1 MPVLEHALDHPR
13 PAAGSPRSGSGR
25 GRRTRLG
32 AVAGIALAVVL
43 SACSSPSEV
52 ESDSGSGSSASGSGD
67 GGSVSSDSQELLDV
81 AYEGQL
87 GTPPTTAT
95 TPPQDVEVW
104 VVSCGEQ
111 VPSCAAPVAGAVD
124 AAETVGWTVNVCDGQ
139 LNPNGWG
146 TCVRQAV
153 SAGADVIIPVG
164 IDCPSI
170 QQPFQ
175 EARDAGVTV
184 VGGGGADCDSVGG
197 EALWASERLQLE
209 GVSAQDLYELQGKL
223 AADWLIGRTDG
234 QAKVLHLVFTDPLW
248 GPWLAQGFEDEMA
261 TCAECEIVS
270 TLEYSN
276 SDVGGGTLP
285 QKFST
290 ALLQAPDANAVF
302 VPVSG
307 VLNAGLGQAVV
318 ASGRSADLSVIAALP
333 VTPSYDAIRGDAGLD
348 AVVGY
353 PIEWGGWGSVDTAIR
368 VLNGEEPQVQGDGF
382 QVVDAENNLPEAGQ
396 PFTGGVDFEAAYREA
411 WGL

>member
-1 MPVLEHALDHPR
+1 MSQHVLDPIR
-13 PAAGSPRSGSGR
+13 SAAEPPIGIRPRSA
-25 GRRTRLG
+25 RRRRLG
-32 AVAGIALAVVL
+32 AVAAIVSAVVL

-52 ESDSGSGSSASGSGD
+52 ESDSSSASSASGGD
-67 GGSVSSDSQELLDV
+67 GGSVSSGSQELLDV
-81 AYEGQL
+81 AYEGRL
-87 GTPPTTAT
+87 GMPPTTAT
-95 TPPQDVEVW
+95 TPPEDVELW

-111 VPSCAAPVAGAVD
+111 VPSCAAPVAGAVE
-124 AAETVGWTVNVCDGQ
+124 AAEAVGWTVDVCDGQ

-153 SAGADVIIPVG
+153 SAGADVIIPIG
-164 IDCPSI
+164 IDCPAV

-184 VGGGGADCDSVGG
+184 VGGGGADCDAVGG

-209 GVSAQDLYELQGKL
+209 GVSVQDMYVLQGKL
-223 AADWLIGRTDG
+223 AADWVIGRTDG

-248 GPWLAQGFEDEMA
+248 GPWLAQGFADEMA
-261 TCAECEIVS
+261 TCDGCEIVS

-276 SDVGGGTLP
+276 QDVGSGTLP

-290 ALLQAPDANAVF
+290 ALLQAADVNAVF

-318 ASGRSADLSVIAALP
+318 ASGRSADLDVIAALP
-333 VTPSYDAIRGDAGLD
+333 VTPSYDVIRSDGGLD

-368 VLNGEEPQVQGDGF
+368 VLNGEEPEVQGDGF
-382 QVVDAENNLPEAGQ
+382 QVVDAENNLPEAGE
-396 PFTGGVDFEAAYREA
+396 PFTGGVDYQAAYREA
-411 WGL
+411 WGI

>member
-1 MPVLEHALDHPR
+1 MSQNVLDPLGSAAAPPIGTR
-13 PAAGSPRSGSGR
+13 PGRS
-25 GRRTRLG
+25 RRSWLG
-32 AVAGIALAVVL
+32 AVAAVALAVVL

-52 ESDSGSGSSASGSGD
+52 ESDSGSGSSASGGD
-67 GGSVSSDSQELLDV
+67 GGPVSDSSQELLDV

-87 GTPPTTAT
+87 GTPPTVPT
-95 TPPQDVEVW
+95 TPPQDVDLW

-111 VPSCAAPVAGAVD
+111 VPSCAAPVAGAVE
-124 AAETVGWTVNVCDGQ
+124 AAEAVGWTVNVCDGQ

-153 SAGADVIIPVG
+153 SAGADVIIPIG

-209 GVSAQDLYELQGKL
+209 GVSAQELYELQGKL
-223 AADWLIGRTDG
+223 AADWVIGRTDG
-234 QAKVLHLVFTDPLW
+234 QAKVLQMVFTDPVW
-248 GPWLAQGFEDEMA
+248 GPWLAQGFEDELA
-261 TCAECEIVS
+261 TCADCEIVA

-276 SDVGGGTLP
+276 QDVGSGTLP

-318 ASGRSADLSVIAALP
+318 ASGRSADLDVIAALP

-382 QVVDAENNLPEAGQ
+382 QVVDAQNNLPAAGE
-396 PFTGGVDFEAAYREA
+396 PFSGGVDFGAAYREA